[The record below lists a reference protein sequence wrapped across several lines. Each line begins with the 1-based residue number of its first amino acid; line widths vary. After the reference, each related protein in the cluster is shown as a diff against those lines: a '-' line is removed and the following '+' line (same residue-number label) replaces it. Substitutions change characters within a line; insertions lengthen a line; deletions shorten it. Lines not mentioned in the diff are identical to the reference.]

1 MLFEWIIPLFVGWIS
16 GWVVNYIADVLP
28 LTRKF
33 SSPVCLQCGSNFRLV
48 EYLFFRSCSNGHA
61 RTARVWIV
69 QLTMTVLNVITY
81 LQPSAT
87 IGYWIGSLLLLYIGV
102 VFVIDMEHRLIL
114 HPTSVAGVIL
124 ALATGIFAHGLIP
137 TLLGGLG
144 GLVIMLLFYFFG
156 VLFARLR
163 ARRMQAQ
170 GLEADDEE
178 ALGQG
183 DVILVT
189 ILGFL
194 VGWPLVWFMIVISI
208 LLGGMVSFFLIIGLL
223 ITRRYNSNAL
233 MVFIPFGP
241 YFLIGA
247 GLIIY
252 FPAVLSAMLPK

>member
-1 MLFEWIIPLFVGWIS
+1 MQLELIIPVFVGWIS
-16 GWVVNYIADVLP
+16 GWAVNYISDVLP
-28 LTRKF
+28 LTRKL
-33 SSPVCLQCGSNFRLV
+33 SSPVCLQCGSNISFV
-48 EYLFFRSCSNGHA
+48 EYLFFRPCSNGHA
-61 RTARVWIV
+61 RTPRVWIV
-69 QLTMTVLNVITY
+69 QLALITLNVITY
-81 LQPSAT
+81 LQPST
-87 IGYWIGSLLLLYIGV
+87 KIGYWIGVLLLVYIGV

-114 HPTSVAGVIL
+114 HPTSIVGAIL
-124 ALATGIFAHGLIP
+124 AIVVGIFAHGLAP

-144 GLVIMLLFYFFG
+144 GLVIMLLFYLFG
-156 VLFARLR
+156 VLFSKIR

-170 GLEADDEE
+170 GLEEDDEE

-194 VGWPLVWFMIVISI
+194 VGWPLVWFMVIISI
-208 LLGGMVSFFLIIGLL
+208 LLGGIVSFLLVVGLL

-252 FPAVLSAMLPK
+252 FPTILSAMLPN